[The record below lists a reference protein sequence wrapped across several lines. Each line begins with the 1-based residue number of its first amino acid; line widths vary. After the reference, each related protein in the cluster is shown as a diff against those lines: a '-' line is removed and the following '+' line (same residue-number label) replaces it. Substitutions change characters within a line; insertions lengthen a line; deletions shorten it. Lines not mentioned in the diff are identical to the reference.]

1 MLRLEIV
8 ESPRIA
14 AVDSGDS
21 TQIQEIFAALA
32 HAWQHAGIRVGGVI
46 EETNISAPGA
56 VCSDLVL
63 RDLADGAIYP
73 ISQKLGRGSR
83 SCSLDSGGLASAC
96 ASVERSVR
104 SGCDL
109 VVISKFG
116 KQEAAGGGLVD
127 AFAAAIDVDV
137 PVLTSVSGRW
147 RQHWLAF
154 SGTLSEF
161 VKPQPE
167 AIETWCRS
175 RVSAFRLRCVVRW
188 TI

>member
-1 MLRLEIV
+1 MLRLESAEPPCV
-8 ESPRIA
+8 A
-14 AVDSGDS
+14 AVDGSDG
-21 TQIQEIFAALA
+21 IQVQRIFAALA
-32 HAWQHAGIRVGGVI
+32 HAWQQAGIRVGGVI
-46 EETNISAPGA
+46 EETHISSPGM

-73 ISQKLGRGSR
+73 ISQKLGLGSR
-83 SCSLDSGGLASAC
+83 SCGLDSGGLASAC

-104 SGCDL
+104 SGCDV

-137 PVLTSVSGRW
+137 PVLTSVSRRW
-147 RQHWLAF
+147 HQHWLAF

-167 AIETWCRS
+167 AIEAWCRS
-175 RVSAFRLRCVVRW
+175 RVRAFRFRCVVR
-188 TI
+188 